1 MLLLLVRKPHV
12 RRIDSLAGLE
22 RPQTAASTTGPSGWG
37 CSTAGFSC
45 RGCLPEFLHL
55 RSISLIRMAW
65 DSSLPRAHGIQWE
78 HIQCCAEDS
87 PLLFKGKTLILV
99 PQPCSLPTSQSLI
112 TPILGGCD
120 LYSLFRMSCPPLP
133 RECSVI
139 SEKEETGYWAAST
152 VFVPSRDWLNKL
164 QFIKKLEYS
173 ATKTMR
179 KIWIN
184 HYRKASLT
192 WLTEK
197 STVAEDPIS
206 IISFLF
212 EGK

>member
-87 PLLFKGKTLILV
+87 PLLFKGRTLILV

-112 TPILGGCD
+112 TPIWEAVTCTLYLECHVLLCHVSVLWLVKKRKLGIGQHQQY
-120 LYSLFRMSCPPLP
+120 LSL
-133 RECSVI
+133 
-139 SEKEETGYWAAST
+139 
-152 VFVPSRDWLNKL
+152 
-164 QFIKKLEYS
+164 
-173 ATKTMR
+173 
-179 KIWIN
+179 
-184 HYRKASLT
+184 
-192 WLTEK
+192 
-197 STVAEDPIS
+197 
-206 IISFLF
+206 
-212 EGK
+212 EGTD

>member
-1 MLLLLVRKPHV
+1 MLARVSPSAQHFSHPYGLRQLPPTGTWHPVRTHTV
-12 RRIDSLAGLE
+12 L
-22 RPQTAASTTGPSGWG
+22 
-37 CSTAGFSC
+37 C
-45 RGCLPEFLHL
+45 RGLTP
-55 RSISLIRMAW
+55 SLQGQDPHFGATTM
-65 DSSLPRAHGIQWE
+65 L
-78 HIQCCAEDS
+78 
-87 PLLFKGKTLILV
+87 
-99 PQPCSLPTSQSLI
+99 TSHESELDHAN
-112 TPILGGCD
+112 LGGRD